1 MTGPN
6 LPGRFDVSSIDPE
19 QIDDELN
26 RCCYVVVKHPDIVAV
41 SLAARAEY
49 ERCLQA
55 SKAHAPRERFH
66 YSVLKNQPWRKMALG
81 SSNGVGDPYAQNL
94 QTIYFDMSDRNY
106 PALGSLFK
114 IMVEVRNRLM
124 RLPPAFGSDPER
136 DRFWDACRVHHYPR
150 GGGFMVLHKDTHFP
164 AIIDE
169 QIGKPFYQVSV
180 LLSRKD
186 VDFFSG
192 GGFVMNKNN
201 EKIDLENEGG
211 FGSLVIFDGRTY
223 HSVEDVDLDQVIDFS
238 RPDGRLA
245 AFVSLYAV
253 K

>member
-1 MTGPN
+1 
-6 LPGRFDVSSIDPE
+6 
-19 QIDDELN
+19 
-26 RCCYVVVKHPDIVAV
+26 
-41 SLAARAEY
+41 
-49 ERCLQA
+49 
-55 SKAHAPRERFH
+55 
-66 YSVLKNQPWRKMALG
+66 
-81 SSNGVGDPYAQNL
+81 
-94 QTIYFDMSDRNY
+94 
-106 PALGSLFK
+106 
-114 IMVEVRNRLM
+114 
-124 RLPPAFGSDPER
+124 
-136 DRFWDACRVHHYPR
+136 
-150 GGGFMVLHKDTHFP
+150 MVLHKDTHFP